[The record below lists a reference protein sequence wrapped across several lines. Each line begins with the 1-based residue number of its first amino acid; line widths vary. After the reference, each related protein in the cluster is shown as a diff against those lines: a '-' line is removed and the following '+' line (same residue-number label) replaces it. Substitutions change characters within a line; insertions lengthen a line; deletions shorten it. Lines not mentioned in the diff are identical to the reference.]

1 MIPIYKT
8 FIKIKNSTI
17 DIQKKLIKDYH
28 SLEHQQTRLKG
39 SYNFKLSLKYNS
51 LIVELSEKFI
61 DQINIP
67 ITEDDIEMFKHLV
80 NRGESF
86 SWTFRTEDSEEL
98 IEINFV
104 QEEED

>member
-1 MIPIYKT
+1 MT
-8 FIKIKNSTI
+8 
-17 DIQKKLIKDYH
+17 DI
-28 SLEHQQTRLKG
+28 
-39 SYNFKLSLKYNS
+39 
-51 LIVELSEKFI
+51 I

-80 NRGESF
+80 NRGETF

-104 QEEED
+104 QEDED

>member
-1 MIPIYKT
+1 MT
-8 FIKIKNSTI
+8 
-17 DIQKKLIKDYH
+17 
-28 SLEHQQTRLKG
+28 
-39 SYNFKLSLKYNS
+39 
-51 LIVELSEKFI
+51 VI

-80 NRGESF
+80 YSGQ
-86 SWTFRTEDSEEL
+86 TFTWVFQTEDSEEL